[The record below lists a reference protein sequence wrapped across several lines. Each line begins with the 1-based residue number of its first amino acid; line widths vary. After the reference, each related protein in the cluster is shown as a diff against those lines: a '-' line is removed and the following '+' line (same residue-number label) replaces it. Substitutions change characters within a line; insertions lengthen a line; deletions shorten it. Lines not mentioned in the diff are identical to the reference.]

1 MPSLFISFSL
11 YIAGFLTF
19 GEPKITGSIQPVC
32 IKTYVFRVY
41 YRRRVEWP
49 REHLEEERF
58 TTCFDAFLIRK
69 QIPHAIRYNV
79 TVWLIRFPIAS
90 LFLFRLSMRIHSRV
104 KVFSSRLVLSL
115 SLSNSP
121 ENTLIPGR
129 VIVAV
134 ALLIFRR
141 NQSQVFHR
149 TRESKDKEKHD
160 NNPT

>member
-79 TVWLIRFPIAS
+79 TVRLIRFPIAS

-104 KVFSSRLVLSL
+104 KVFSSCLLL

-121 ENTLIPGR
+121 ENTLIPR
-129 VIVAV
+129 PSYYRRCVINFSKKS
-134 ALLIFRR
+134 IPSFSSYKGIKG
-141 NQSQVFHR
+141 Q
-149 TRESKDKEKHD
+149 REAR
-160 NNPT
+160 

>member
-11 YIAGFLTF
+11 YITGFLTF

-79 TVWLIRFPIAS
+79 TVRLIRFSIAS

-104 KVFSSRLVLSL
+104 KVFSSCLVLSL

-121 ENTLIPGR
+121 ENTLIPR
-129 VIVAV
+129 PSYYRRCVINFSKKS
-134 ALLIFRR
+134 IPSFSSYKGIKG
-141 NQSQVFHR
+141 Q
-149 TRESKDKEKHD
+149 REAR
-160 NNPT
+160 

>member
-1 MPSLFISFSL
+1 MSRYVANQADYWGNIRGRMRYICVKMPRNHACLLSLFPSLFI
-11 YIAGFLTF
+11 YGFLTF

-79 TVWLIRFPIAS
+79 TVRLIRFPIAS

-104 KVFSSRLVLSL
+104 KVFSSCLVLSL
-115 SLSNSP
+115 SLS
-121 ENTLIPGR
+121 L
-129 VIVAV
+129 
-134 ALLIFRR
+134 
-141 NQSQVFHR
+141 
-149 TRESKDKEKHD
+149 TRLRIH
-160 NNPT
+160 